1 MNGMAHK
8 AQLMGAS
15 NAGPKKILLIHQ
27 DKIQHYRVPVYNY
40 LYGYLVKEGFL
51 TTIVSE
57 GLQEGNDLNPAFPLV
72 QMPLRLTYLIRL
84 IKRER
89 PDAVILF
96 VNLKNG
102 YLFPLMLYL
111 KFAGIKQAIWTHGID
126 LQRKNAKISLWLH
139 RFEHF
144 LSDAIILYADHLRKN
159 IAGAL
164 QRKVF
169 VANNTLDLSMHD
181 SRKTERSA
189 VLKKYGITTVKNV
202 ISVGRIQRRKRIDDL
217 IKAFERI
224 DLPEVGLILVGP
236 DEEGLAAAL
245 ATKKK
250 NVFVLGAVYG
260 NEAIDLLRAADVY
273 CIPGAIGLSIVDAQ
287 YCGLPVVTEDVDHGP
302 EIMYL
307 KDGTNGFIVPKG
319 DINALT
325 EKLRLLLID
334 DALRARFSEAAK
346 KEVRTNGHID
356 RLCEGFKSALD
367 YLLK

>member
-1 MNGMAHK
+1 MAAKDQSMNGLHGDA
-8 AQLMGAS
+8 
-15 NAGPKKILLIHQ
+15 KKILLIHQ

-40 LYGYLVKEGFL
+40 LHDYMVREGYR
-51 TTIVSE
+51 TIIVSE
-57 GLQEGNDLNPAFPLV
+57 GLQEGTNINPAFPLV
-72 QMPLRLTYLIRL
+72 QMPLRLASLVKL
-84 IKRER
+84 IKSER
-89 PDAVILF
+89 PGAVILF
-96 VNLKNG
+96 VNLKNS

-126 LQRKNAKISLWLH
+126 LQRKRARTSLLMH

-144 LSDAIILYADHLRKN
+144 LSDSIILYAAHLHSY
-159 IAGAL
+159 IAKSQ
-164 QRKVF
+164 QRKIF
-169 VANNTLDLSMHD
+169 IANNTLDLSAHD
-181 SRKTERSA
+181 ARKTDRAA
-189 VLKKYGITTVKNV
+189 VLGKYGITTGKN
-202 ISVGRIQRRKRIDDL
+202 IICVGRIQRRKRIDDL

-224 DLPEVGLILVGP
+224 DIPEAGLILVGP

-245 ATKKK
+245 AAKKK

-260 NEAIDLLRAADVY
+260 DEAIDLLRAADVY

-307 KDGTNGFIVPKG
+307 KDGINGFIVPKG
-319 DINALT
+319 DIALLA
-325 EKLRLLLID
+325 ERLRLLLTD
-334 DALRARFSEAAK
+334 DSLRDRFSDAAK
-346 KEVRTNGHID
+346 KEVLTNGHMD